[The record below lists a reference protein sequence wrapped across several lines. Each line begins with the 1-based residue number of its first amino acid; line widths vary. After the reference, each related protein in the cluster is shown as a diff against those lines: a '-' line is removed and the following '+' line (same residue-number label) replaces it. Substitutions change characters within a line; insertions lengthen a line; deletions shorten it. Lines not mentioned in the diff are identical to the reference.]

1 MSTAISDS
9 FVVQGKLALPY
20 QYFAGR
26 TGSRFIISLRDEKK
40 IRGLKC
46 DKCGK
51 IFVPPRAS
59 CETCIVDISENWVD
73 VKNTGVVTGFTII
86 RYKEPHQ
93 PMEPPYILGLIKLDG
108 ADTPLAHIVKGV
120 ALSKMETGLKVK
132 AVFAKKTTGS
142 IMDIDHFQVLDD
154 KPKFEMG
161 YSYDELEIGMSASF
175 TKTISET
182 DVYLFA
188 GISGDFNPMHMNE
201 EFAKMTPFGTR
212 IAHGALPQSLIA
224 PVLGMKLPDWERS
237 FRKSP
242 SGSNGPRISA
252 TPSPLWARWLK
263 NSKRNG
269 GSAWSCAGPIRKM
282 NWWRRGRAWRFRR
295 CLSINKFQSELKFEV
310 N

>member
-1 MSTAISDS
+1 MSTATNDCFI
-9 FVVQGKLALPY
+9 VNGKLALPY

-26 TGSRFIISLRDEKK
+26 AGSRFIISLRDEKK

-46 DKCGK
+46 QKCGK
-51 IFVPPRAS
+51 VFVPPRAT
-59 CETCIVDISENWVD
+59 CETCFEDICENWVD
-73 VKNTGVVTGFTII
+73 VKNTGVVTCFTII

-93 PMEPPYILGLIKLDG
+93 PVDPPYILGLVKLDG

-120 ALSKMETGLKVK
+120 PLSKMKTGLKVK
-132 AVFAKKTTGS
+132 AVFAKKTTGG
-142 IMDIDHFQVLDD
+142 IMDIDHFQVVDD

-224 PVLGMKLPDWERS
+224 PVLGMKLPGLGTVIPEITVRFKRPTYFGDTITAIGEVVEKIEKKRWVRMELRWTNQ
-237 FRKSP
+237 KDELVAE
-242 SGSNGPRISA
+242 GS
-252 TPSPLWARWLK
+252 
-263 NSKRNG
+263 
-269 GSAWSCAGPIRKM
+269 
-282 NWWRRGRAWRFRR
+282 
-295 CLSINKFQSELKFEV
+295 CLAIPPMPFNK
-310 N
+310 